1 MDLRISAIAGP
12 RRRLI
17 DLGFRPGLQ
26 IKLPVVLL
34 LVTIAF
40 AMLFLAHTREAYGF
54 LFEVG
59 LEDPW
64 LRAFVLEIQ
73 HDFFVVSI
81 AIMSA
86 YAIAISGICL
96 AGTHRVLGPIVVLR
110 KHLES
115 LKRGDYASRVRLRSG
130 HPLSGVAADLNDLSE
145 ILQGATHE
153 ESAESQAQKNV
164 STPEPA
170 SRAVEHLLRLYSSA
184 EVDDAEREAEPS
196 LWAGQ
201 AG

>member
-1 MDLRISAIAGP
+1 MDLRISSIAGP

-26 IKLPVVLL
+26 IKLPAVLL
-34 LVTIAF
+34 LVTTAF
-40 AMLFLAHTREAYGF
+40 AVLFAAHTREAYGF
-54 LFEVG
+54 LFEIG

-64 LRAFVLEIQ
+64 LRAFALEIQ
-73 HDFFVVSI
+73 HDYFVVSI

-86 YAIAISGICL
+86 YAIVVSGICL

-115 LKRGDYASRVRLRSG
+115 LQRGDYESRIRLRSG
-130 HPLSGVAADLNDLSE
+130 HPLCGLAAGLNDLAE
-145 ILQGATHE
+145 ILQGANHE
-153 ESAESQAQKNV
+153 ESTEPEALNNL
-164 STPEPA
+164 STPERA

-184 EVDDAEREAEPS
+184 GVDDGERETESS